1 MTGPHVVVVGAGLA
15 GLTAALHCA
24 DAGARVTVVER
35 RRRLGGLTWS
45 FDHDGLSVDNGQH
58 VFLRCCDAYLGF
70 LERIGSAGDVTL
82 QDRLDITVIRPGGR
96 HPTGGRYR
104 HPTGG
109 RYRQGRITRNN
120 LPAPAHLAA
129 SLLAYP
135 LLSVAERLRLGPAVL
150 ALRRLDLNDPT
161 LDEQT
166 FGSWLAAHGQSDT
179 AVAALWDLITVATV
193 NLPASEASLA
203 MGAKVFQTGLL
214 TDASAADIGWSNIPL
229 GVLHGQRAAAALDRV
244 GAEVA
249 YGEKVTRIDPLE
261 PGAGPG
267 PGPGFAVRTETR
279 TVDADSVVVA
289 LPHHALGAVLPP
301 GTTAHQDRLPELGSS
316 AIVDV
321 HLTYDRRVTDLPFLA
336 GVDTPL
342 QWLFDRTASSG
353 LAPGGPGSPQYLAV
367 SLSAADEAMG
377 RRPDEL
383 VADVAREL
391 PRLLPA
397 AAGARL
403 TGSLVTK
410 ERTAT
415 FRAVP
420 GTGALRSPSRTRIP
434 GLWLAGAWTDT
445 GWPATMEGACRSGR
459 TAARGA
465 LDDAGRVHGR
475 TEPQRP
481 DRQPDN
487 AEEVA

>member
-1 MTGPHVVVVGAGLA
+1 MTRPRVVVVGGGLA
-15 GLTAALHCA
+15 GLSAALHCA
-24 DAGARVTVVER
+24 DGGARVTVIER

-45 FDHDGLSVDNGQH
+45 FDHDGLTVDNGQH
-58 VFLRCCDAYLGF
+58 VFLRCCDAYLEF
-70 LERIGSAGDVTL
+70 LERVGSAADVTL
-82 QDRLDITVIRPGGR
+82 QDRLDITVIRP
-96 HPTGGRYR
+96 PTRPG
-104 HPTGG
+104 PP
-109 RYRQGRITRNN
+109 RQGRITRTN

-135 LLSVAERLRLGPAVL
+135 LLSVADRARLGLAVL
-150 ALRRLDLNDPT
+150 PLRRLDLNDPA

-166 FGSWLAAHGQSDT
+166 FGSWLAAHGQSQR

-193 NLPASEASLA
+193 NLPAAEASLA

-214 TDASAADIGWSNIPL
+214 ADPSAADIGWSRIPL

-249 YGEKVTRIDPLE
+249 YGEKVLGIDPVN
-261 PGAGPG
+261 PAGGPG
-267 PGPGFAVRTETR
+267 GGFAVRTQAR
-279 TVDADSVVVA
+279 TFDADSVVVA
-289 LPHHALGAVLPP
+289 LPHHAVGTVLPP
-301 GTTAHQDRLPELGSS
+301 GAVAGQDRLHELGRS

-336 GVDTPL
+336 GVNTPL
-342 QWLFDRTASSG
+342 QWIFDRTASSG
-353 LAPGGPGSPQYLAV
+353 LAPSAGADSPQYLAI

-383 VADVAREL
+383 IAEVAEEL

-397 AAGARL
+397 ATGARL
-403 TGSLVTK
+403 SGSLVTK

-420 GTGALRSPSRTRIP
+420 GTARLRSPARTRIP

-459 TAARGA
+459 AAARGA
-465 LDDAGRVHGR
+465 LVDAGGVHR
-475 TEPQRP
+475 LP
-481 DRQPDN
+481 
-487 AEEVA
+487 EEVA

>member
-1 MTGPHVVVVGAGLA
+1 MTRPRVVVVGGGLA

-24 DAGARVTVVER
+24 DGGAKVTVVER

-58 VFLRCCDAYLGF
+58 VFLRCCEAYLGF
-70 LERIGSAGDVTL
+70 LERIGSAADVTL
-82 QDRLDITVIRPGGR
+82 QDRLDITVIRPGAQPGR
-96 HPTGGRYR
+96 PRR
-104 HPTGG
+104 
-109 RYRQGRITRNN
+109 GRITRNN

-135 LLSVAERLRLGPAVL
+135 LLSVADRARLGRAVL
-150 ALRRLDLNDPT
+150 ALRRLDLDDPT

-166 FGSWLAAHGQSDT
+166 FGAWLAAHDQSER

-193 NLPASEASLA
+193 NLPAAEASLA

-214 TDASAADIGWSNIPL
+214 TEASAADVGWSKIPL
-229 GVLHGQRAAAALDRV
+229 GVLHGERAAAALDRI

-249 YGEKVTRIDPLE
+249 YGEKVVRIDPVNLAR
-261 PGAGPG
+261 GGHHDRCG
-267 PGPGFAVRTETR
+267 DHGGFAVRTEHR
-279 TVDADSVVVA
+279 TLDADSVVVA
-289 LPHHALGAVLPP
+289 LPHNALGPVLPP
-301 GTTAHQDRLPELGSS
+301 GAVSGQDRLDELGSS

-353 LAPGGPGSPQYLAV
+353 LAPTAGPRSPQYLAI

-377 RRPDEL
+377 RRPDDLIAE
-383 VADVAREL
+383 VAGEL
-391 PRLLPA
+391 PRILPA
-397 AAGARL
+397 ATGARL

-410 ERTAT
+410 ERSAT

-420 GTGALRSPSRTRIP
+420 GTGRLRSPARTRIP

-445 GWPATMEGACRSGR
+445 GWPATMEGACRSGG
-459 TAARGA
+459 TAGAGA
-465 LDDAGRVHGR
+465 LVDAGLVHR
-475 TEPQRP
+475 LP
-481 DRQPDN
+481 
-487 AEEVA
+487 EEVA